1 MKEFKHHFLKT
12 RDSEQI
18 FYSTNFKPGTI
29 KKDVIVFN
37 YGLVCSNFHYKEQ
50 IKYFH
55 EHNYP
60 ILIHDYRG
68 HYQSSGMKNLE
79 NITLSNIA
87 EDIFEIIQNVEIE
100 KCHFIGHS
108 MGVNVC
114 FEYAK
119 KYQDTLQSMSLI
131 AGTLMPVHNIMM
143 NTHITGPINDVMM
156 NLIEKYPKEFKLLW
170 KYTGWN
176 PLTRKLVHRGG
187 FNTKQVGDDFIET
200 YLNKLG
206 QLGPE
211 LFLQLINEMQQHD
224 LLAFIHKI
232 KTPCLLI
239 GGNRDKVIP
248 NFQQRLLHE
257 KLPHSEVYI
266 VHEGSHVPQV
276 DFPDMVNERI
286 EYFIN
291 HLDDKVTTFKSK

>member
-1 MKEFKHHFLKT
+1 MKDFKHHFHKT

-18 FYSTNFKPGTI
+18 FYSTNYDTQKI
-29 KKDVIVFN
+29 KDGILVFN
-37 YGLVCSNFHYKEQ
+37 YGLVCSNFHYKFQ
-50 IKYFH
+50 IEYFH
-55 EHNYP
+55 SLGYP
-60 ILIHDYRG
+60 IIIHDYRG
-68 HYQSSGMKNLE
+68 HYQSSGKENLE
-79 NITLSNIA
+79 ELTLKNIA
-87 EDIFEIIQNVEIE
+87 YDLNEILDKLEV
-100 KCHFIGHS
+100 KSCHLIGHS

-119 KYQDTLQSMSLI
+119 YFQNRLTSMTLIS
-131 AGTLMPVHNIMM
+131 GTLIPVHNIML
-143 NTHITGPINDVMM
+143 NTHITGPINTVMEAV
-156 NLIEKYPKEFKLLW
+156 LEKFPGEFKKLW

-176 PLTRKLVHRGG
+176 PIVRKLVLQGG

-206 QLGPE
+206 QLGPD
-211 LFLQLINEMQQHD
+211 LFIQLINQMQQHD

-248 NFQQRLLHE
+248 NFQQRMLDE
-257 KLPHSEVYI
+257 KLENSEMYM

-276 DFPDMVNERI
+276 DFPEMVNERI
-286 EYFIN
+286 ELYLSRF
-291 HLDDKVTTFKSK
+291 

>member
-1 MKEFKHHFLKT
+1 MKGFHHHFLKT
-12 RDSEQI
+12 RDSEQL
-18 FYSTNFKPGTI
+18 FYSSNFKPGE
-29 KKDVIVFN
+29 KKNHVLVFN
-37 YGLVCSNFHYKEQ
+37 YGLVCSNFHYKTQ
-50 IKYFH
+50 IEFFH
-55 EHNYP
+55 SLGYA
-60 ILIHDYRG
+60 IVIHDYRG
-68 HYQSSGMKNLE
+68 HYQSSGMEHLE

-87 EDIFEIIQNVEIE
+87 EDLNEILDRLEVET
-100 KCHFIGHS
+100 CTLIGHS

-119 KYQDTLQSMSLI
+119 KFPERLESMVLI
-131 AGTLMPVHNIMM
+131 AGTLIPVHNIMM
-143 NTHITGPINDVMM
+143 NTHITGPINTVMEVM
-156 NLIEKYPKEFKLLW
+156 LEKFPKEFNLLW

-176 PLTRKLVHRGG
+176 PLTRKMVLRGG
-187 FNTKQVGDDFIET
+187 FNTKQVGDDFIDT

-211 LFLQLINEMQQHD
+211 LFVQLINQMQQHD

-248 NFQQRLLHE
+248 NFQQRMLSE
-257 KLPHSEVYI
+257 KLPNNEVYV

-276 DFPDMVNERI
+276 DFSEMVNERI
-286 EYFIN
+286 EYFLN
-291 HLDDKVTTFKSK
+291 